1 MLPICCFLLPVEDTC
16 RILTQMQITENLTH
30 HFLIA
35 MPTLEDTFF
44 SKSVVY
50 IYEHSAEGAL
60 GVVINKSLQITLE
73 NLLQH
78 LEIEISEKS
87 IVDLPVLSG
96 GPVSPEQGF
105 VLHDRL
111 EAADTDVAITSSKE
125 MLVDIAEGRGP
136 KHYIVVLGYSGWDA
150 GQLEEEINRNDWLI
164 TPFDPTLLFET
175 PMEKRWQ
182 EAAKLIGIDINRLSG
197 HTGRA

>member
-1 MLPICCFLLPVEDTC
+1 
-16 RILTQMQITENLTH
+16 MQITENLTH